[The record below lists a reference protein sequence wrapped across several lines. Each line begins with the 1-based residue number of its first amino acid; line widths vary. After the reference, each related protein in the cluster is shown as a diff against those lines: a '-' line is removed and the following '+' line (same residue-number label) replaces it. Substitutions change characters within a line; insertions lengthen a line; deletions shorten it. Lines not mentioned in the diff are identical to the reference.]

1 MLQGKKNGSN
11 IASLTSE
18 ELNSYL
24 CLFFPVI
31 LFKRMELSAA
41 GINDIPAL
49 LGSEVR
55 SIYLEYDEAHF
66 AGDLVLEYIK
76 EQAGEACKQI
86 YMNMLTK
93 QNDLQS
99 TLQRLLTRS
108 GKVDVSQATQIVR
121 QLGIQNQTSQ
131 LFAEAMKELLKNDSV
146 DVVFSDDE

>member
-76 EQAGEACKQI
+76 EQAGEACK
-86 YMNMLTK
+86 
-93 QNDLQS
+93 
-99 TLQRLLTRS
+99 
-108 GKVDVSQATQIVR
+108 
-121 QLGIQNQTSQ
+121 
-131 LFAEAMKELLKNDSV
+131 
-146 DVVFSDDE
+146 